1 MTENF
6 IHRNNPVKQPK
17 TDLYTK
23 LSTISTNEKT
33 SAEQKNLGEQERMFC
48 EIRQRSGGRKEKC
61 IRFWKN
67 ELSENY
73 LNLKTIELNCCK
85 NESKCVIMFIQ

>member
-1 MTENF
+1 
-6 IHRNNPVKQPK
+6 
-17 TDLYTK
+17 
-23 LSTISTNEKT
+23 
-33 SAEQKNLGEQERMFC
+33 MFC

>member
-1 MTENF
+1 
-6 IHRNNPVKQPK
+6 
-17 TDLYTK
+17 
-23 LSTISTNEKT
+23 
-33 SAEQKNLGEQERMFC
+33 MFC
-48 EIRQRSGGRKEKC
+48 EIRQRSGGRKEKR
-61 IRFWKN
+61 IHFWKN